1 MFPNP
6 QEALPQP
13 PGPSVE
19 QYRKLAKDLV
29 KACRAEGP
37 DGIRNWTS
45 AFVQNLVQLS
55 SLEISPNL
63 PVEVSRW
70 TNEVTEFATK
80 TLLQG
85 ARTCALT
92 SAQFVIARSFG
103 FTSWPRLVKHLEE
116 MAHRRSPVSEFEAAA
131 DAIVCGDLKT
141 LKELLARNPNLTQQ
155 RSTREHRATLLHYT
169 SANGVEGYRQKT
181 PQNIVEIAKLLLE
194 SGADVDAEADVYGG
208 GSTTLG
214 LAATSLHPEL
224 AGVQEALL
232 QLLLDHGARIE
243 KPNLAGNGQGAIIAC
258 LANGR
263 RRAAVF
269 LAARGASLNLES
281 ASGVGRLDVVKTH
294 FRTDGTLI
302 PPVTKRELQAGF
314 LWACMY
320 GYEDVAAFLLEHG
333 AELRNAAD
341 TGASGLHW
349 AAGGGHVGIIKRLL
363 DFGSPDLG
371 SPLEETN
378 RWGGTV
384 LEHAGYGFE
393 HEVSEVDFI
402 PTFEALLA
410 AGAKIRGPWL
420 EWIGKLKNR
429 SLAERARAV
438 EVFRRYGA
446 KA

>member
-6 QEALPQP
+6 QDALPQP
-13 PGPSVE
+13 PNPSVE
-19 QYRKLAKDLV
+19 QFRKLAKDLV
-29 KACRAEGP
+29 KVCRAESP

-55 SLEISPNL
+55 NLEISPNL

-70 TNEVTEFATK
+70 TDEVTEFATK

-85 ARTCALT
+85 ERTCALT

-103 FTSWPRLVKHLEE
+103 FTSWPRLVKHIEE
-116 MAHRRSPVSEFEAAA
+116 MAHRTTLVSEFEAGV
-131 DAIVCGDLKT
+131 DAIICGDLKA
-141 LKELLARNPNLTQQ
+141 LEELLARNPNLTQQ
-155 RSTREHRATLLHYT
+155 RSTREHRATLLHYI

-214 LAATSLHPEL
+214 LAATSGHPEL

-232 QLLLDHGARIE
+232 QLLLDYGARIE
-243 KPNLAGNGQGAIIAC
+243 KPNLAGNGQGAVIAC

-269 LAARGASLNLES
+269 LASRGASLNLES
-281 ASGVGRLDVVKTH
+281 ASGVGRLDVVKTY

-302 PPVTKRELQAGF
+302 PPATKRELQAGF

-333 AELRNAAD
+333 AEVRDAAD
-341 TGASGLHW
+341 TGATGLHW
-349 AAGGGHVGIIKRLL
+349 AAGGGHVGIVKRLL
-363 DFGSPDLG
+363 DLR
-371 SPLEETN
+371 SPLEEAN

-384 LEHAGYGFE
+384 LEHAGHGFE
-393 HEVSEVDFI
+393 HEISSVDFI

-410 AGAKIRGPWL
+410 AGAKIRGSWL
-420 EWIGKLKNR
+420 EWIGKIRNR
-429 SLAERARAV
+429 SVAERARAV

-446 KA
+446 TA

>member
-13 PGPSVE
+13 PNPSVE

-70 TNEVTEFATK
+70 TDEITEFATK

-85 ARTCALT
+85 ERTCALT

-116 MAHRRSPVSEFEAAA
+116 MAHRTSRVSEFEAAA
-131 DAIVCGDLKT
+131 DAIICGNLKT
-141 LKELLARNPNLTQQ
+141 LEELLARNPNLTQQ

-214 LAATSLHPEL
+214 LAATSVHPEL

-232 QLLLDHGARIE
+232 QLLLDYGARIE
-243 KPNLAGNGQGAIIAC
+243 KPNLAGN
-258 LANGR
+258 
-263 RRAAVF
+263 
-269 LAARGASLNLES
+269 
-281 ASGVGRLDVVKTH
+281 D
-294 FRTDGTLI
+294 
-302 PPVTKRELQAGF
+302 
-314 LWACMY
+314 
-320 GYEDVAAFLLEHG
+320 
-333 AELRNAAD
+333 
-341 TGASGLHW
+341 
-349 AAGGGHVGIIKRLL
+349 
-363 DFGSPDLG
+363 
-371 SPLEETN
+371 
-378 RWGGTV
+378 
-384 LEHAGYGFE
+384 
-393 HEVSEVDFI
+393 
-402 PTFEALLA
+402 
-410 AGAKIRGPWL
+410 
-420 EWIGKLKNR
+420 
-429 SLAERARAV
+429 
-438 EVFRRYGA
+438 
-446 KA
+446 